1 MKKYSV
7 VKTLK
12 EKKNRARCEA
22 YYELMKK
29 EGLEDLEFDSYE
41 FNEDDLI
48 NHNLILIK
56 ILTDRFEYN
65 LQMIEDLE
73 EDLEDLDEDEVEDLE
88 AHIEENKNII
98 LQKEDLQLDIKLSI
112 DYLKEF
118 KFEEDT
124 KKKHIEKY
132 GYYC

>member
-1 MKKYSV
+1 MKNYKI

-12 EKKNRARCEA
+12 EKKNRSRCRE
-22 YYELMKK
+22 YFELMKK
-29 EGLEDLEFDSYE
+29 EGIEDLEFDTYE

-56 ILTDRFEYN
+56 ILNDRFDYN
-65 LQMIEDLE
+65 LQMIEELE
-73 EDLEDLDEDEVEDLE
+73 ELEELDEDEELE
-88 AHIEENKNII
+88 LIEAIKENRNII
-98 LQKEDLQLDIKLSI
+98 LQKEDLQKDIELSI

-118 KFEEDT
+118 KFEKDIE
-124 KKKHIEKY
+124 KKHIEKY